1 MSHCIGEQL
10 TVVFRHSHGVD
21 ALYLSV
27 RTRRERKEEAQV
39 SVPLITLLRPRKA
52 LSLSSCLTNQLTQPY
67 RTKNCGYGVGHG
79 GGRGLPPSSLAR
91 PPVVG
96 RAGRGLGLGDA
107 RRGEDAVRRHV
118 TN

>member
-1 MSHCIGEQL
+1 M
-10 TVVFRHSHGVD
+10 
-21 ALYLSV
+21 
-27 RTRRERKEEAQV
+27 

-79 GGRGLPPSSLAR
+79 GGRELPPSLPRPPAR
-91 PPVVG
+91 PPSAAPAAVW
-96 RAGRGLGLGDA
+96 GLGDA